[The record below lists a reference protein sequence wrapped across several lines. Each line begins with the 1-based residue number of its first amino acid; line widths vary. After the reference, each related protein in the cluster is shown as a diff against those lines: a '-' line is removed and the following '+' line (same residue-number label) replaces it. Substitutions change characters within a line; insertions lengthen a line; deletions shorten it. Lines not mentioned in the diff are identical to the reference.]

1 MMANYE
7 QSVWINRPVEEVFE
21 FTAQPENEP
30 LWNTTLQESEITSE
44 GPLGVGTTVRSVSR
58 VLGQTAELTS
68 EVTEYQVNRKK
79 AVKST
84 SGPIPFEATSVFE
97 SVDGGTKLT
106 FSIQAEAGGISRLI
120 APVIIRMGKSQTE
133 NSFANLKELLEA
145 QQEIS
150 RGEAPH

>member
-21 FTAQPENEP
+21 FATNPESEP
-30 LWNTTLQESEITSE
+30 LWNTSMQESEITSE
-44 GPLGVGTTVRSVSR
+44 GPLGVGTKVRSMSR
-58 VLGQTAELTS
+58 ALGRTVETTW
-68 EVTEYQVNRKK
+68 EVTEYEVNRKK

-106 FSIQAEAGGISRLI
+106 FSIQAAAGGISRLI

-133 NSFANLKELLEA
+133 NSFANLKQLLEA
-145 QQEIS
+145 Q
-150 RGEAPH
+150 G

>member
-84 SGPIPFEATSVFE
+84 SGPFPFESSAVFE
-97 SVDGGTKLT
+97 PVDSGTKLT
-106 FSIQAEAGGISRLI
+106 FSMQAELGGILRLI
-120 APVIIRMGKSQTE
+120 TPVIIRMGKRQTE
-133 NSFANLKELLEA
+133 NNFANLKELLEA